1 MIEVILTQ
9 RAEQHKAR
17 IAFYR
22 WENLPSGTD
31 DEIEA
36 AFRIVQAELAKVDR
50 AVDQL
55 RRLPESGP
63 IKAGPIRKDHNTG
76 LPIHHGLPHHKEF
89 QACNRAQHSR
99 SAETHQVVG
108 IQVRSS
114 LQNPHP
120 VVSMRI

>member
-63 IKAGPIRKDHNTG
+63 IKAGAIRKITIPDSRYTMAYRITKNFKRVSVLSIRG
-76 LPIHHGLPHHKEF
+76 AQKPIKW
-89 QACNRAQHSR
+89 
-99 SAETHQVVG
+99 
-108 IQVRSS
+108 
-114 LQNPHP
+114 
-120 VVSMRI
+120 

>member
-1 MIEVILTQ
+1 MIDVYLSQ
-9 RAEQHKAR
+9 RVRQQRVR
-17 IAFYR
+17 IAFYL
-22 WENLPSGTD
+22 WQNLPGGTD
-31 DEIEA
+31 DEVEA
-36 AFRIVQAELAKVDR
+36 AIRIIKAELAKVDR

-120 VVSMRI
+120 VFSVRI

>member
-50 AVDQL
+50 AVNQL

-63 IKAGPIRKDHNTG
+63 VKAGAIRKITIPDSRYTMAYRITKNFKRVTVLSIRG
-76 LPIHHGLPHHKEF
+76 AQKPIKW
-89 QACNRAQHSR
+89 
-99 SAETHQVVG
+99 
-108 IQVRSS
+108 
-114 LQNPHP
+114 
-120 VVSMRI
+120 

>member
-1 MIEVILTQ
+1 MIDVYLSQ
-9 RAEQHKAR
+9 RAMQHKGK
-17 IAFYR
+17 IAFYL
-22 WENLPSGTD
+22 WKNLPAGTD
-31 DEIEA
+31 DE
-36 AFRIVQAELAKVDR
+36 VQAAIRIIKAEWAKVDR

-120 VVSMRI
+120 FFSVRI